1 MSLVHTDLQIEGLN
15 MLVPAFEADG
25 KWSNEERRHIKV
37 MLIQT
42 KATLEM
48 NMDTMTELRATAERV
63 LERLA
68 EIAE

>member
-1 MSLVHTDLQIEGLN
+1 
-15 MLVPAFEADG
+15 MLVPEFEADSM
-25 KWSNEERRHIKV
+25 WTNEERRQIKV

-42 KATLEM
+42 KGTLEM
-48 NMDTMTELRATAERV
+48 NMETMAGLRATAERV